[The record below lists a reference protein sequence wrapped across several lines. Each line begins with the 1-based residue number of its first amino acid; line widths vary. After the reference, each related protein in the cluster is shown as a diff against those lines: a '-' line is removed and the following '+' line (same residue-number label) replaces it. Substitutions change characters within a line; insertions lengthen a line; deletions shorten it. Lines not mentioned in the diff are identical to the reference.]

1 MLGSRKKIPLTLP
14 FPARGEGKYR
24 EIKKFPPPLRGEGEG
39 GGDLRDYFTA
49 SGSEGGKGMNRDR
62 LKELAADERF
72 IDGIYNYCDR
82 WCERCP
88 QTSRCLNFSI
98 AEEDFSDPET
108 RDIRNEAFWK
118 KLSETLQEGL
128 ELLKEAGKKWGI
140 DLENLDSVRDTESE
154 GVKDEAAENHVI
166 CRAAKNYSDIV
177 RDWFKKIEEF
187 PFGIVTVAGQGVDLE
202 EAFEVIRWYQYFIAA
217 KVMRAIRGKKEEEEE
232 EGCDDF
238 PTDADG
244 SAKIALIAIDRSIGA
259 WAVIPRYS
267 RLHAESLSEIISL
280 LDLLGQAVEE
290 TFPRARSFIRPGFE
304 STDANP
310 AGSGPGS

>member
-1 MLGSRKKIPLTLP
+1 MK
-14 FPARGEGKYR
+14 
-24 EIKKFPPPLRGEGEG
+24 
-39 GGDLRDYFTA
+39 
-49 SGSEGGKGMNRDR
+49 RDR

-72 IDGIYNYCDR
+72 VGGIYNYCDR

-98 AEEDFSDPET
+98 SEEDFSDPET

-118 KLSETLQEGL
+118 KLSETLREGL
-128 ELLKEAGKKWGI
+128 ELLKETGKKWGV
-140 DLENLDSVRDTESE
+140 DLEALDSVSDAESE
-154 GVKDEAAENHVI
+154 RVNDEAAENHVI
-166 CRAAKNYSDIV
+166 CRAAQSYIDIV
-177 RDWFKKIEEF
+177 KDWFKKIEET

-232 EGCDDF
+232 RDDEF
-238 PTDADG
+238 PSDADG

-267 RLHAESLSEIISL
+267 RLHSESVLEIISL
-280 LDLLGQAVEE
+280 LNLLRQTVEE
-290 TFPRARSFIRPGFE
+290 TFPGARSFIRPGFD
-304 STDANP
+304 SSVPNP
-310 AGSGPGS
+310 AGPGPGS